1 MLRTHKAKLV
11 LIEEKKS
18 IRDGSRSYQVPSKDQ
33 ITEIAPYAQ
42 ISESALGQK
51 FLHFGEHAFDL
62 KCL

>member
-1 MLRTHKAKLV
+1 MVTPSMLRTHKAKLV

-42 ISESALGQK
+42 IFELPSNSK
-51 FLHFGEHAFDL
+51 
-62 KCL
+62 